1 MESESF
7 GEYIRK
13 LRKENNLSLRIV
25 GSEINID
32 QSTLSKIERNEKLA
46 PPYIIKSL
54 AKLYKEDYRQFQTKY
69 LSEKIYQEIK
79 EFDYAFEAIE
89 ITKKRLRKEQKGT
102 RSNNKRIQLIEKL
115 KSYLKNSPIQ
125 KAWLFGSFARDEAKF
140 DSDIDLL
147 IQFKKPS
154 KLDLL
159 DYIGISYE
167 LEDLLERNVDV
178 VQQGTLSKNIA
189 QIVNNEKVLIYEK

>member
-1 MESESF
+1 MKSESF
-7 GEYIRK
+7 GEYIRR
-13 LRKENNLSLRIV
+13 LRQKNNLSLRIV

-46 PPYIIKSL
+46 PQYIIKSL
-54 AKLYKEDYRQFQTKY
+54 AKLYSEDYRVFQTRY

-89 ITKKRLRKEQKGT
+89 ITKKRLRLEKKGT
-102 RSNNKRIQLIEKL
+102 RSNNKRILLIDKL
-115 KSYLKNSPIQ
+115 KSYLVNSPIQ

-147 IQFKKPS
+147 IQLKKS
-154 KLDLL
+154 AQIDLL
-159 DYIGISYE
+159 DYIGITYE

-178 VQQGTLSKNIA
+178 VQHGTLSKNIEE
-189 QIVNNEKVLIYEK
+189 IVNNEKILIYEK

>member
-1 MESESF
+1 MKSESF
-7 GEYIRK
+7 GEYIRR
-13 LRKENNLSLRIV
+13 LRQNNNLSLRIV

-46 PPYIIKSL
+46 PQYIIKPLS
-54 AKLYKEDYRQFQTKY
+54 KLYNEEYRLFQTRY

-89 ITKKRLRKEQKGT
+89 ITKKRLRLEKKGT
-102 RSNNKRIQLIEKL
+102 RSNNKRTLLIEKL
-115 KSYLKNSPIQ
+115 KSYLANSPIQ

-147 IQFKKPS
+147 IQLKKS
-154 KLDLL
+154 AKIDLL
-159 DYIGISYE
+159 DFIGITYE
-167 LEDLLERNVDV
+167 LEDLLQRNVDV
-178 VQQGTLSKNIA
+178 VQHGTLSKNI
-189 QIVNNEKVLIYEK
+189 QEIVNDEKVLIYEK